1 MPYDSGMIFGG
12 GTADDAGD
20 IGVSL
25 DNLGEL
31 DRVLASAAQ
40 RREAHLYELAYS
52 LVRSLPEPS
61 LGALSESY
69 RETARRLTASLCGSA
84 SELFP
89 PRSLRDGVNPIG
101 APELLG
107 MLRPCDAC
115 PRTVRRSRRARACR
129 RLPGRAA
136 RRVYIAHRAC
146 ARMLYAERLFRPCR
160 RVLYPISLHR
170 AGRLYARVQR
180 QPGAG
185 VRRGGAGLGSVLH
198 PPDRGSVRGTA
209 VGG

>member
-69 RETARRLTASLCGSA
+69 RETAQRLTASLCGSA

-107 MLRPCDAC
+107 IYDRVTL
-115 PRTVRRSRRARACR
+115 VRGLYGALGERGLAAVC
-129 RLPGRAA
+129 PGRAA
-136 RRVYIAHRAC
+136 RRVYIAHRAWC
-146 ARMLYAERLFRPCR
+146 AYAICRTAIPTLPQSSLPHISAPRRTALRACTAAARSRRAERW
-160 RVLYPISLHR
+160 SR
-170 AGRLYARVQR
+170 ARL
-180 QPGAG
+180 
-185 VRRGGAGLGSVLH
+185 S
-198 PPDRGSVRGTA
+198 TA
-209 VGG
+209 SSR